1 MKKTELKRM
10 KYSLL
15 TLAISHLS
23 FVKRTEEAEALP
35 TYEPAYRPVKI
46 RYMEEEVEII
56 RQDLYDII
64 YLTEGKKALEKV
76 KETIERGEIYEL

>member
-15 TLAISHLS
+15 TLAISHLN
-23 FVKRTEEAEALP
+23 FVKKTDEADALE
-35 TYEPAYRPVKI
+35 TYEPQYRPVKV
-46 RYMEEEVEII
+46 RYMDEEVEII

-64 YLTEGKKALEKV
+64 YLTEGKKELEKV
-76 KETIERGEIYEL
+76 KEAIERGEIYEL

>member
-23 FVKRTEEAEALP
+23 FVKKTDEVEALE
-35 TYEPAYRPVKI
+35 TYKPEYRPVKVN
-46 RYMEEEVEII
+46 YMEEEVEII

-64 YLTEGKKALEKV
+64 YLTEGKKELEKV
-76 KETIERGEIYEL
+76 KEIVESGDIYEL